1 MQSVLGNL
9 EWKIIQ
15 IKENSAFHG
24 VTLIIQSLK
33 SMILWIVSGNMDAIM
48 KVKETMIW

>member
-1 MQSVLGNL
+1 MQSVLGDL

-15 IKENSAFHG
+15 IKENSAFCG

-33 SMILWIVSGNMDAIM
+33 NILWIVSGNMDAIM
-48 KVKETMIW
+48 NAKETMIW